1 MKIKILFLLII
12 IFIPTIS
19 IAQSEVL
26 NKQEILQ
33 SQQSSLNISSFIQ
46 EAQEYSSNVYKDI
59 NELPDFKGISP
70 SSEVLWNSIY
80 EKMKEVV
87 PQISKISIWETAT
100 SCASYFEEE

>member
-1 MKIKILFLLII
+1 MRFKKITKKEYKRIIKMKIKILFLLII

-59 NELPDFKGISP
+59 NFNELF
-70 SSEVLWNSIY
+70 SSS
-80 EKMKEVV
+80 
-87 PQISKISIWETAT
+87 WEDR
-100 SCASYFEEE
+100 

>member
-46 EAQEYSSNVYKDI
+46 EAQCI
-59 NELPDFKGISP
+59 
-70 SSEVLWNSIY
+70 
-80 EKMKEVV
+80 
-87 PQISKISIWETAT
+87 
-100 SCASYFEEE
+100 